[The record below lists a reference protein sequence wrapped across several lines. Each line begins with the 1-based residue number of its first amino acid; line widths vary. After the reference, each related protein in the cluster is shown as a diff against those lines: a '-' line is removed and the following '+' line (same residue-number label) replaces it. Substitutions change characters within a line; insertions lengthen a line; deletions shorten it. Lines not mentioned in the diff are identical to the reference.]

1 MIDVM
6 FPIAKSPH
14 QKVSKYKCII
24 VDNLIIE
31 LWERCSHW
39 DKKRGK
45 IGLKA
50 TLFEK
55 IFVIAR

>member
-1 MIDVM
+1 M

-55 IFVIAR
+55 SFVIAR